1 MRDSSAVRINI
12 NFRKRLDRFIK
23 EYENKYLVKL
33 SINEATKL
41 IDDKIERLGGLIV

>member
-1 MRDSSAVRINI
+1 MKDSITIRVNI
-12 NFRKRLDRFIK
+12 DFKKRLDRFIK
-23 EYENKYLVKL
+23 EYEKKYMIKI